1 MDDRQLQRTPEDE
14 QVGADLGGGAVVLH
28 DAGRG
33 GEEALDIFQGE
44 LKIHVRKGVV
54 SDKDQGD
61 QDEQDGPDAVRPQR
75 QMIGPEHPALVAGD
89 VFSHS
94 SSSSL
99 TSDSSSSS
107 LEKEE

>member
-1 MDDRQLQRTPEDE
+1 MLD
-14 QVGADLGGGAVVLH
+14 VAVKK
-28 DAGRG
+28 RW
-33 GEEALDIFQGE
+33 IFSKVK
-44 LKIHVRKGVV
+44 LKIYVRKGIVG
-54 SDKDQGD
+54 DKDQGN

>member
-1 MDDRQLQRTPEDE
+1 MRENVTRD
-14 QVGADLGGGAVVLH
+14 
-28 DAGRG
+28 
-33 GEEALDIFQGE
+33 
-44 LKIHVRKGVV
+44 
-54 SDKDQGD
+54 
-61 QDEQDGPDAVRPQR
+61 QR
-75 QMIGPEHPALVAGD
+75 QVIGPEHPALVAGD